1 MYTGFLV
8 VVKVSNIEKPLYETL
23 SIVVLCPNISEKHV
37 FPCFSLYLFVVLFQ
51 STTEKTED
59 TVFVNLLQ
67 ACSKLMFQTTLWS
80 LLRFID
86 PDALWLPE
94 SSVLIL
100 IPYVCW

>member
-1 MYTGFLV
+1 MQDCFLV
-8 VVKVSNIEKPLYETL
+8 VVKVSYIKNHSIHCSTL
-23 SIVVLCPNISEKHV
+23 SEHIGKA
-37 FPCFSLYLFVVLFQ
+37 CFSLFFLVFVVLFQ

-100 IPYVCW
+100 IPCVCW